1 MLRGEKLPQV
11 VDGRCVQRILGRAM
25 YPYLHLG
32 NFPLGTF
39 GIFMWLAAVAATYLL
54 HRAFMRGQVSADA
67 VVVVATAMIAGVI
80 GAKLWHEL
88 QNPFQF
94 GAQMRLIAVPGWT
107 HPLDVLG
114 NLLQW
119 FRAGFAWF
127 GGLLFGV
134 AALLWQGRS
143 LKIGALRMLDL
154 AAPAAAV
161 GYGIGRIGCLTS
173 GDGDYGVNTTH
184 PWGVHMRDDALD
196 PPQPNPPG
204 LLVEPTPVY
213 ELLFAL
219 ALGYYLWVR
228 GKKHLSTGQLTGEY
242 LVLSGVGRFL
252 IEFIRRNPRL
262 YFGMTNAQVAA
273 LLTIAVGGLLIGYAR
288 MHTDPQYTE
297 SDVPAT
303 AA

>member
-1 MLRGEKLPQV
+1 
-11 VDGRCVQRILGRAM
+11 M

-32 NFPLGTF
+32 SLELGTF

-54 HRAFMRGQVSADA
+54 HRAFVRSQVTADA
-67 VVVVATAMIAGVI
+67 VVVVATAMIAGVL

-88 QNPFQF
+88 QNPMQL
-94 GAQMRLIAVPGWT
+94 GMQLRQIGLPGWH
-107 HPLDVLG
+107 HPFEVAA
-114 NLLQW
+114 NALQW

-143 LKIGALRMLDL
+143 LNIGALRMLDL
-154 AAPAAAV
+154 SAPAAAV

-173 GDGDYGVNTTH
+173 GDGDYGIATTH
-184 PWGVHMRDDALD
+184 AWGIHIKDNALD

-213 ELLFAL
+213 EMLFGF
-219 ALGYYLWVR
+219 ALGYYLWMR
-228 GKKHLSTGQLTGEY
+228 GKKNLPLGQLTGEY
-242 LVLSGVGRFL
+242 LILSGVGRFA
-252 IEFIRRNPRL
+252 IEFIRRNERL

-273 LLTIAVGGLLIGYAR
+273 LLTIAVGAVLVGYAR
-288 MHTDPQYTE
+288 MRPVQPYTQG
-297 SDVPAT
+297 AM
-303 AA
+303 AN

>member
-1 MLRGEKLPQV
+1 
-11 VDGRCVQRILGRAM
+11 M
-25 YPYLHLG
+25 YPYLHFG
-32 NFPLGTF
+32 SFSLGTF
-39 GIFMWLAAVAATYLL
+39 GIFMWLAAVAATFLL
-54 HRAFMRGQVSADA
+54 QRNLQRNVISADA
-67 VVVVATAMIAGVI
+67 VVIVATAMIAGVF

-88 QNPFQF
+88 QNPLQF
-94 GAQMRLIAVPGWT
+94 GMEMRLIAAPGIS
-107 HPLDVLG
+107 HPLEILA

-134 AALLWQGRS
+134 SALLWQGRS

-154 AAPAAAV
+154 SAAAAAV
-161 GYGIGRIGCLTS
+161 GYGVGRIGCLTS

-213 ELLFAL
+213 EFLFAL
-219 ALGYYLWVR
+219 VLGAYLWKR
-228 GKKHLSTGQLTGEY
+228 GGGRRLPVGQLTGEY
-242 LVLSGVGRFL
+242 LVISGVGRFL

-262 YFGMTNAQVAA
+262 YFGMSNAQIAA
-273 LLTIAVGGLLIGYAR
+273 LLTVAVGGILIAYAQSR
-288 MHTDPQYTE
+288 KDRSAPGA
-297 SDVPAT
+297 DVPV
-303 AA
+303 AAV